1 MTKLTSPVNTYNSN
15 FPHFKLKIVTMP
27 LEFKG
32 SQKDP
37 SSHLR
42 QVSSVITI
50 YFDDLPN
57 SFQVKEDKAKMAA
70 LYGAVE

>member
-1 MTKLTSPVNTYNSN
+1 
-15 FPHFKLKIVTMP
+15 MP